1 MDIEEITII
10 TNSNFIDELLIL
22 FKKILNDD
30 TTNDDIK
37 LQAIEIMKHIITHQT
52 KKYNIDETLKFYND
66 NDLINSTDNN
76 LQNIFKDLVN
86 NLLF

>member
-37 LQAIEIMKHIITHQT
+37 LQALEIMKHIITHQT